1 MTATTHRT
9 LVPAKAGRA
18 VQVSQGQFVR
28 VTDLAGQ
35 QVGDLFAFSGP
46 EYLSASHT
54 RLATSRVFPSIGQA
68 FVTND
73 RRPILTLVEDD
84 SPGFHDL
91 LMAACDRARYELLGA
106 PDHPSCADNLTT
118 ALAALGLTTPL
129 VPQPVNVFMRVPIA
143 ADGSLE
149 SLPAATKRGD
159 SITFRAELD
168 CVVAVSACP
177 QDLTWLNGPGPTDLA
192 IDVLENLS
200 WPTPLSN
207 RSTSPDS
214 TFRTDWR

>member
-1 MTATTHRT
+1 MAETTI
-9 LVPAKAGRA
+9 VPARSGRA
-18 VQVSQGQFVR
+18 VRVARGQYLR

-35 QVGDLFAFSGP
+35 QVGDLFAFRGT

-54 RLATSRVFPSIGQA
+54 RLATGRIFPAVGEA

-73 RRPILTLVEDD
+73 RRPILTLVADD

-91 LMAACDRARYELLGA
+91 LMAACDRARYDLLGVSG
-106 PDHPSCADNLTT
+106 HPSCADNLT
-118 ALAALGLTTPL
+118 AAMAALGLNTPA

-143 ADGSLE
+143 PDGSLE
-149 SLPAATKRGD
+149 SLPAATKPGD

-192 IDVLENLS
+192 LDVLENL
-200 WPTPLSN
+200 
-207 RSTSPDS
+207 
-214 TFRTDWR
+214 

>member
-1 MTATTHRT
+1 MAETTLRT
-9 LVPAKAGRA
+9 LVPAKTGRA
-18 VQVSQGQFVR
+18 IRVNRGQFVR

-35 QVGDLFAFSGP
+35 QVGDLFAFAGS

-54 RLATSRVFPSIGQA
+54 RMATNSIFPAVGQA
-68 FVTND
+68 FVTNR

-91 LMAACDRARYELLGA
+91 LMAACDPARYELLDA

-118 ALAALGLTTPL
+118 ALAELGRRIPV
-129 VPQPVNVFMRVPIA
+129 VPQPVNVFMRVPIG

-149 SLPAATKRGD
+149 SLPAATKPGD

-177 QDLTWLNGPGPTDLA
+177 MDLTWLNGPGPTDLA
-192 IDVLENLS
+192 LDVLENL
-200 WPTPLSN
+200 
-207 RSTSPDS
+207 R
-214 TFRTDWR
+214 